1 MRETYQVKSPGAGF
15 GCRRVVSLYLQ
26 HEDAMTS
33 RGPLIGQS
41 LGPGTVLSRLLDND
55 FCRRRARSA
64 PGRSGRTCSGEVAA
78 SAPSLAGRSGRLRDS

>member
-15 GCRRVVSLYLQ
+15 GCRRVVSLNLQ

-55 FCRRRARSA
+55 FCRRRARS
-64 PGRSGRTCSGEVAA
+64 PHRRIVRQLQLAA
-78 SAPSLAGRSGRLRDS
+78 SCAVCYRELN